1 MAQENSN
8 PIADASAEGRTS
20 ERAEHRAL
28 VRVAVDAMGG
38 DNAPHDIVLGAVQAA
53 RADPSLEIRLVG
65 RLDALEQEMAG
76 SLVSAEADVRN
87 RITTLIASEVIEM
100 GDHAAASVRRKQD
113 SSIRVAAR
121 LVAEGRADAVVSAGN
136 SGGVMAAAI
145 FELKRIP
152 GLERPAI
159 GTLIPGKAGYTFMLD
174 AGANTDVKPEWLAQF
189 ALLGDA
195 YGRRILGLA
204 SPRVGLLS
212 NGEEET
218 KGNSMT
224 VEAHPLLKRL
234 PIDFVGN
241 VEGKNLFDGSVD
253 VVVTDGFTGNVA
265 LKTIEGV
272 AEFLLTTIRDEAK
285 KSPAG
290 IAGGLLLKPTIG
302 RIRARADWRQIGGA
316 PLLGVNGVCIIA
328 HGRSDA
334 EAMKNAII
342 RGAEAVRGGVVSAMT
357 GAIAASSP
365 VTPELDTAEP
375 ALAGL
380 TNGEETA

>member
-1 MAQENSN
+1 MTGEHEEHLVTGAR
-8 PIADASAEGRTS
+8 AT
-20 ERAEHRAL
+20 ERAAHAQV
-28 VRVAVDAMGG
+28 VRIAVDAMGG
-38 DNAPHDIVLGAVQAA
+38 DNAPHEIVLGAVQAA
-53 RADPSLEIRLVG
+53 QADADIEIRLVG
-65 RLDALEQEMAG
+65 KAEALEAEMTACLAG
-76 SLVSAEADVRN
+76 TDGEVRHRIKTMIAAEV
-87 RITTLIASEVIEM
+87 VEM
-100 GDHAAASVRRKQD
+100 DDHAAASVRRKHD

-121 LVAEGRADAVVSAGN
+121 LVAEGKADAFVSAGN

-159 GTLIPGKAGYTFMLD
+159 GTLIPSKTGYTFMLD
-174 AGANTDVKPEWLAQF
+174 VGANTDVKPAWLAQF

-195 YGRRILGLA
+195 YGRRLMGIEK
-204 SPRVGLLS
+204 PRIGLLS

-218 KGNSMT
+218 KGNAVT
-224 VEAHPLLKRL
+224 VEANQLLKAL
-234 PIDFVGN
+234 PINFAGN
-241 VEGKNLFDGSVD
+241 VEGKSLFDGSVD

-285 KSPAG
+285 KSPVG

-302 RIRARADWRQIGGA
+302 KIRGRADWRQIGGA

-334 EAMKNAII
+334 EAMKNAIL
-342 RGAEAVRGGVVSAMT
+342 RGAEAVRSGLV
-357 GAIAASSP
+357 GATADAIGASMQGE
-365 VTPELDTAEP
+365 TTEATEA
-375 ALAGL
+375 ALAGMAPV
-380 TNGEETA
+380 TGEMG